1 MKSRI
6 IEVEGTVKFRHQIFV
21 VYNDEE
27 ELDRAIENMEGDYL
41 DDVVDSIGNYVTVT
55 NVNENYYE
63 DSDGIEYFDDY
74 DVEDEL

>member
-1 MKSRI
+1 
-6 IEVEGTVKFRHQIFV
+6 
-21 VYNDEE
+21 
-27 ELDRAIENMEGDYL
+27 MEGDYL

-55 NVNENYYE
+55 YVNENYYE

>member
-63 DSDGIEYFDDY
+63 DSDGIVYLDDY
-74 DVEDEL
+74 DVEE